1 MLIHERVAQAAAR
14 HQHAPA
20 VVHDGEILTYGQL
33 FAWAEQLAEVFAA
46 ALSPGDRVALNLQK
60 SPAAIAAMIGT
71 LLAGCT
77 YVPIDPAS
85 PMLRRRFIVQ
95 DSGAAALVLDAVAA
109 AEWSRESPI
118 PNLALLVGT
127 CPALPA
133 VQRASLAPPGQATR
147 PLFRKFRQVQ
157 SSDLAYVLYTSGS
170 TGEPKG
176 VMITHGNA
184 AGFVTWA
191 LDQFD
196 IGSSDRIAIHAPLHF
211 DLPVLDVY
219 AGLARGACLF
229 PVNET
234 TARFPEAL
242 LRFLRQHEVSV
253 LYAVPSALTA
263 LVSRSTL
270 FRNGMPSLRLLLYA
284 GEEFQAAPLARLMA
298 AVPGARVFNLY
309 GPIETNV
316 VTVHELSGPPAPGQR
331 IPIGH
336 AIAGTEIFLVG
347 NDGALIWQ
355 AGLEGEIVVSGPT
368 VSPGYLNRPEL
379 TAKTRLVIRRG
390 GTEQPAYRTGDLG
403 VWRDDG
409 LLQFLGRRDGLV
421 KTRGFR
427 VDLGDIEATLSACPG
442 VAEVAVI
449 AVPDPQY
456 TTRLLGFVVPAPQ
469 ARIDEPVLVAWCRHR
484 LPLYMVPE
492 RISVRE
498 RLPRTS
504 TGKIARKILVS
515 NAELVES

>member
-1 MLIHERVAQAAAR
+1 MLIHERVAEAAAR

-95 DSGAAALVLDAVAA
+95 DSSAAALVLDAVAA
-109 AEWSRESPI
+109 EEWSRKSPI

-133 VQRASLAPPGQATR
+133 VQRASLEPPGQATR
-147 PLFRKFRQVQ
+147 PVFREFRQVQ

-196 IGSSDRIAIHAPLHF
+196 IGSSDRIAVHAPLHF

-242 LRFLRQHEVSV
+242 LRFLREHEVSV

-270 FRNGMPSLRLLLYA
+270 FRNGMPSLR
-284 GEEFQAAPLARLMA
+284 
-298 AVPGARVFNLY
+298 
-309 GPIETNV
+309 T
-316 VTVHELSGPPAPGQR
+316 PALCG
-331 IPIGH
+331 
-336 AIAGTEIFLVG
+336 
-347 NDGALIWQ
+347 
-355 AGLEGEIVVSGPT
+355 
-368 VSPGYLNRPEL
+368 
-379 TAKTRLVIRRG
+379 
-390 GTEQPAYRTGDLG
+390 
-403 VWRDDG
+403 
-409 LLQFLGRRDGLV
+409 
-421 KTRGFR
+421 
-427 VDLGDIEATLSACPG
+427 
-442 VAEVAVI
+442 
-449 AVPDPQY
+449 
-456 TTRLLGFVVPAPQ
+456 
-469 ARIDEPVLVAWCRHR
+469 
-484 LPLYMVPE
+484 
-492 RISVRE
+492 
-498 RLPRTS
+498 
-504 TGKIARKILVS
+504 
-515 NAELVES
+515 